1 MLSIGSF
8 NVFGV
13 IVTQKINSLTRSV
26 MDVAR
31 TLIIWA
37 FELAIGWQK
46 FSWLQLSGFVVM
58 VAGNFIYNEIL
69 ELKFLGLNKNL
80 KKYIQKNDSQLISM
94 QNDHTKLLTG
104 SNI

>member
-1 MLSIGSF
+1 
-8 NVFGV
+8 
-13 IVTQKINSLTRSV
+13 